1 MGDNI
6 VNNIN
11 EILKKNDNGGLT
23 ITELVKISKLSR
35 SAVRTALAKL
45 EGAGKVSI
53 RKIGMAKVYSCI
65 NQTELKIGKMNR
77 WKWLKKS

>member
-1 MGDNI
+1 MSDNV
-6 VNNIN
+6 VNNID
-11 EILKKNDNGGLT
+11 EILKENDNGGLT

-53 RKIGMAKVYSCI
+53 RIIGMAKVYSCI
-65 NQTELKIGKMNR
+65 NQTELKKDKKNR
-77 WKWLKKS
+77 WKCLKN